1 MLVPTALLRGGRAAG
16 RRLFPAGW
24 GLRWVMRLVRGEG
37 GRWILAS
44 AEELEV
50 GAVVAVDLGAD
61 GVWPAKVEAFVSD
74 VHVRVR
80 YVQWDSWAD
89 AGEPSAVVQ
98 RAKVLPLPAK
108 GRDGRPAPRPTSST
122 CGSSPHL
129 MVSLSLSLLCIANI

>member
-61 GVWPAKVEAFVSD
+61 GVWPACFCSHSSHIFCAPQITAPFALP
-74 VHVRVR
+74 H
-80 YVQWDSWAD
+80 
-89 AGEPSAVVQ
+89 EPHQ
-98 RAKVLPLPAK
+98 RAFFVPSF
-108 GRDGRPAPRPTSST
+108 SST
-122 CGSSPHL
+122 P
-129 MVSLSLSLLCIANI
+129 